1 MTRCNEAT
9 GFNPAPGMQL
19 ASQISK
25 FNLPSNRRVCLPSFT
40 VSTMAF
46 PEPVIHPVI
55 ELPSVEKPGNVA
67 PEHESQTV
75 IDGLN
80 EALSKADYRAASNFF
95 IEDGFWRD
103 HLALTWRFRTI
114 RGRDAIAKFL
124 DESSH
129 SRDGFRIKRLALDAS
144 SPSRQPQAAQI
155 DEEGKVS
162 GIKAFL
168 HVETA
173 IGSGQG
179 FIQLV
184 LQHGKWHV
192 FTLYT
197 SLCQLRGYEEP
208 TLGRRPVGV
217 DHGGHPGRMNWS
229 ERRLLENEVD
239 AQHDLAVLI
248 IAAARFK
255 MLGLSSLI
263 IDQNDRVGDNW
274 RKRYRQL
281 ALHDPVWYDHL
292 PYFPFPP
299 NWPIFTPKDKL
310 AQFFEAYANI
320 LELNIWMKST
330 IESCKWDEPKKR
342 WTVAISRIKDN
353 GTKETRVLYP
363 RHLIQATG
371 HSGQKYEPQIK
382 GSESFRGDRF
392 CHSSEFPGA
401 RQGTSGKKAVIIGC
415 CNSAHDIAQ
424 DYFENGYHV
433 TLVQRSSTTVV
444 STSALTNVLLGGFYS
459 ENGPPVEDA
468 DVMSNG
474 LPYVVLKTFQQQ
486 LTKLQRRHDHET
498 LTGLKKAGFKVDFGS
513 EDAGLIAKFQER
525 GGGYYIDV
533 GASKLIVDGS
543 IKIKQGHEV
552 AEILPHGLRLTDGSE
567 LEADEIILATGYQNM
582 ESRTRSIFGSEV
594 ADRVNG
600 VWGFNE
606 EGEIRT
612 MWQDSGHPGF
622 WFHGSNLGLC
632 RFYSRLLAL
641 QIKGLEEGLYGYGEI

>member
-1 MTRCNEAT
+1 
-9 GFNPAPGMQL
+9 
-19 ASQISK
+19 
-25 FNLPSNRRVCLPSFT
+25 
-40 VSTMAF
+40 MAF

-55 ELPSVEKPGNVA
+55 ELPSVEKPGNVTS
-67 PEHESQTV
+67 EHETQTV
-75 IDGLN
+75 IDDLN
-80 EALSKADYRAASNFF
+80 GALSKADYRAASDLF
-95 IEDGFWRD
+95 IDDGFWRD
-103 HLALTWRFRTI
+103 HLALTWRFRTV

-124 DESSH
+124 EESSE
-129 SRDGFRIKRLALDAS
+129 SRDGFRIKSLALDAS
-144 SPSRQPQAAQI
+144 SPSRQPQTTRI
-155 DEEGKVS
+155 DVEGKVS
-162 GIKAFL
+162 GIQAFL
-168 HVETA
+168 HIETA

-179 FIQLV
+179 FIRIV
-184 LQHGKWHV
+184 LQHGKWYI

-229 ERRLLENEVD
+229 ERRVLEGEVD
-239 AQHDLAVLI
+239 AEHDLAVLI
-248 IAAARFK
+248 IGAGQGGLTAGARLK
-255 MLGLSSLI
+255 MLGLTSLI

-292 PYFPFPP
+292 PYLPFPP

-330 IESCKWDEPKKR
+330 IESCKWDERKKR
-342 WTVAISRIKDN
+342 WSVTVSRIKNN
-353 GTKETRVLYP
+353 GLRETKILHP
-363 RHLIQATG
+363 RHIIQATG
-371 HSGQKYEPQIK
+371 HSGEKHEPQIK

-424 DYFENGYHV
+424 DYFEHGFHV
-433 TLVQRSSTTVV
+433 TLIQRSSTTVV
-444 STSALTNVLLGGFYS
+444 STSAFTNVLLAGFYS

-468 DVMSNG
+468 DVMLHSF
-474 LPYVVLKTFQQQ
+474 PYVVLKTVQQQ
-486 LTKLQRRHDHET
+486 LTKLQIQRDHET
-498 LTGLKKAGFKVDFGS
+498 LAGLEEAGFKVDFGS
-513 EDAGLIAKFQER
+513 EDSGLLPKFYER

-533 GASKLIVDGS
+533 GASKLIADGS
-543 IKIKQGHEV
+543 IKIKQGLEV
-552 AEILPHGLRLTDGSE
+552 AEILPLGLRLTDGSE

-582 ESRTRSIFGSEV
+582 ESRTRHIFGNGV
-594 ADRVNG
+594 ADRVTG
-600 VWGFNE
+600 VWGLND
-606 EGEIRT
+606 EGEFRT

-622 WFHGSNLGLC
+622 WFHGSNLALC